1 MRITKKMLQAQNE
14 VLKTIIFVLL
24 GIVFVLGFV
33 MSAQMLRAETILNK
47 SISNTDKI
55 IDILTLEEKEKI
67 NLVDF

>member
-1 MRITKKMLQAQNE
+1 MRITKKMLQTQNE

>member
-1 MRITKKMLQAQNE
+1 
-14 VLKTIIFVLL
+14 
-24 GIVFVLGFV
+24 
-33 MSAQMLRAETILNK
+33 MSVQMLRAETILNK

>member
-1 MRITKKMLQAQNE
+1 MRITKKMLQTQNE

-33 MSAQMLRAETILNK
+33 MSVQMLRAETILNK

>member
-33 MSAQMLRAETILNK
+33 MSVQMLRAETILNK

>member
-1 MRITKKMLQAQNE
+1 MRVTKKMLQTQNE